1 MKGIMKSKTRFGKLN
16 SDMVKKGV
24 ERAPHR
30 SLLKAL
36 GLTDEEI
43 DRPFIAVV
51 NSWNEVVPGH
61 IHLRTLSEAVKDGVR
76 AAGGTPMEFNTIAIC
91 DGIAMGH
98 EGMRYPLPSRELI
111 ADSIELMIE
120 AHRFDAMVLISS
132 CDKIVPGHLIAAARL
147 NIPSIAVTGGPMLAG
162 FHRGRRIDFA
172 NINEAVGQYRG
183 GKISEEELYEIES
196 HACPGPGSCAGLFTA
211 NTMACV
217 TEALGMSLPGCAA
230 TPAVSSA
237 KIMLA
242 RKSGARV
249 LGLLAE
255 TVRPRDIMTEDAFRN
270 AIMVDLALG
279 GSTNAILHLQAIA
292 DELGVRLE
300 LNLFDE
306 LSRVIPHI
314 CNLSPAAPCFM
325 EDLYR
330 AGGVPAILKRLEPKL
345 NLNVQTVS
353 GRRLK
358 DLVAGYQVRDES
370 AVRPLSNPFH
380 REGGIAVL
388 RGNLAPKGAV
398 VKQSAVSANMLSFQG
413 AAVVFNSEEEAVD
426 GIVKGKVREGCVVV
440 IRYEGPKGGPGM
452 REMLAPTSR
461 IMGMGLG
468 EKVALV
474 TDGRFS
480 GATRGPCI
488 GHVCP
493 EAAEGGPIA
502 ALVNGDI
509 VQIDIPRRILNVK
522 LTEEE
527 IQSRLKGLK
536 PKTKELGRSFLAKYR
551 LLVQSTDTG
560 GVLRYG

>member
-1 MKGIMKSKTRFGKLN
+1 MKSKTRFGKLN